1 MKKSTSIIV
10 LVAAALII
18 QSCAGIIPMGGNG
31 SVALDSVNTAGNN
44 PVGRS
49 NTPGTFRTGIYS
61 QSSLATTATANTT
74 GPSPS
79 PEELVANS
87 SSSAGNSAARST
99 KRFITEVAL
108 NNRSEVKLS
117 TLALSRTKNSMVRS
131 YASALLNNHDDMDKE
146 LKEMAVSKKVLLPG
160 PDTADISEMMS
171 KMTNMSDDQFDK
183 EYMKMIIKDH
193 RDVAGLFKQGTGLAD
208 PAVKA
213 YAGKYLPIVK
223 DQIKDASS
231 LRSKLR

>member
-1 MKKSTSIIV
+1 
-10 LVAAALII
+10 
-18 QSCAGIIPMGGNG
+18 
-31 SVALDSVNTAGNN
+31 
-44 PVGRS
+44 
-49 NTPGTFRTGIYS
+49 
-61 QSSLATTATANTT
+61 
-74 GPSPS
+74 
-79 PEELVANS
+79 
-87 SSSAGNSAARST
+87 
-99 KRFITEVAL
+99 
-108 NNRSEVKLS
+108 
-117 TLALSRTKNSMVRS
+117 NSMVRS